1 MSLDEA
7 QVHNI
12 AQLARIEINPE
23 DIPHYTR
30 DLSNILDMVAQLQQ
44 TSTENVQ
51 PLSSPLEQNQRLRA
65 DQVSES
71 NQRDKFLQ
79 NAPLTEEGLFLVP
92 KVIE

>member
-7 QVHNI
+7 QVKNI
-12 AQLARIEINPE
+12 AQLARIEISPE
-23 DIPHYTR
+23 DISHYTR
-30 DLSNILDMVAQLQQ
+30 DLSNILDMVGQLQQ

-51 PLSSPLEQNQRLRA
+51 PLSNPLEQSQRLRA

-79 NAPLTEEGLFLVP
+79 NAPLTEKGLFLVP

>member
-7 QVHNI
+7 QVNNI

-23 DIPHYTR
+23 DIAHYTR
-30 DLSNILDMVAQLQQ
+30 DLSNILTMVDQLQQ
-44 TSTENVQ
+44 TSTENVP
-51 PLSSPLEQNQRLRA
+51 PLSNPLEQNQRLRA
-65 DQVSES
+65 DQVTES

-79 NAPLTEEGLFLVP
+79 NAPLTEAGLFLVP

>member
-30 DLSNILDMVAQLQQ
+30 DLSNILDMVGQLQQ